1 MKYET
6 VCTANSSIVAFPKN
20 GQLTEMLRVTDGG
33 QVLFNYRV
41 WEINTAT
48 DLFFRTLAVQSPE
61 LCRTVLP
68 DLNAKLKACEAD
80 HETLTHDVTFWRNNN
95 ALLMHTNENLSRTT
109 SGAGAMLW
117 LALGVIVGSLVT
129 AWVVSHLRD

>member
-6 VCTANSSIVAFPKN
+6 VCTANKSIVTFPKN

-33 QVLFNYRV
+33 QVVFNYQQ

-61 LCRTVLP
+61 LCKIVLP
-68 DLNAKLKACEAD
+68 ELNDKLKTCETEAF
-80 HETLTHDVTFWRNNN
+80 TLAKDVTFWKKNHE
-95 ALLMHTNENLSRTT
+95 LLTHTNANLSRTT

-117 LALGVIVGSLVT
+117 LSLGVIIGSLVT
-129 AWVVSHLRD
+129 AWVVSRLRD